1 MSTIV
6 GTMSGEGPHRLVAA
20 DDNLL
25 VREGLAGLL
34 GRRDDVDLRAM
45 CASVPELLAA
55 IDREHP
61 DVVLTDI
68 RMPPDH
74 DREGIAVARRLR
86 DTHPDVGVL
95 VLSAHVDPGYALGL
109 LDDGSNGRGY
119 LVKDR
124 LADVDHL
131 TRALTTV
138 ANGGTFVDEDVV
150 DALVGRRRGGRSA
163 PMTPLTG
170 RELDVLERLATG
182 RTNDAIARDLCVSRH
197 AIEKHCNSIFAKLG
211 LSEEIDVNRRVA
223 AVLMYL
229 DDASRAA

>member
-1 MSTIV
+1 VSTI
-6 GTMSGEGPHRLVAA
+6 GTTSGRGPHRLVAA
-20 DDNLL
+20 EDNLL
-25 VREGLAGLL
+25 VREGLARLL
-34 GRRDDVDLRAM
+34 GSRDDVDLRAM

-55 IDREHP
+55 VDRERP

-86 DTHPDVGVL
+86 VTHPDVGVL
-95 VLSAHVDPGYALGL
+95 VLSAHVDPGYARAL

-131 TRALTTV
+131 TRALATV
-138 ANGGTFVDEDVV
+138 ATGGTFVDEDVV
-150 DALVGRRRGGRSA
+150 DLLVGRRREDWSA
-163 PMTPLTG
+163 PLIPLTR
-170 RELDVLERLATG
+170 RELDVLARLATG
-182 RTNDAIARDLCVSRH
+182 RTNAAIASDLCVSRH

-211 LSEEIDVNRRVA
+211 LSEDVDVNRRVA

-229 DDASRAA
+229 DNAARAA